1 MTETPYPRHSV
12 NFKSHQTKINLPL
25 IGDSMSGII
34 LVRDIMAKNV
44 KTVRTDDSVH
54 DAVVKMN
61 KFEVGSIIVTNNNRA
76 VGIITSK
83 NVLSRIVEPRLDA
96 SMVRA
101 KDIMSSPLI
110 TIEPDIAV
118 EDAAKLMAKKKIKQL
133 VIMDRDKILGILST
147 SDIVKANP
155 TQLGILQELLKVS

>member
-1 MTETPYPRHSV
+1 
-12 NFKSHQTKINLPL
+12 
-25 IGDSMSGII
+25 MSGII

-44 KTVRTDDSVH
+44 KTVRTDDSVL

-61 KFEVGSIIVTNNNRA
+61 KFDVGSIIVTNSNRP
-76 VGIITSK
+76 VGIITAK
-83 NVLSRIVEPRLDA
+83 NILGRVVESRLDA

-110 TIEPDIAV
+110 TIEPDTSV
-118 EDAAKLMAKKKIKQL
+118 EDAARLMAQKKIKQL
-133 VIMDRDKILGILST
+133 VVMDKDKIHGILST

-155 TQLGILQELLKVS
+155 TQLGILQELLKIS

>member
-1 MTETPYPRHSV
+1 
-12 NFKSHQTKINLPL
+12 
-25 IGDSMSGII
+25 MSGII

-44 KTVRTDDSVH
+44 KTVRTDDSAH

-61 KFEVGSIIVTNNNRA
+61 KFDVGSVIVTNNNRA

-83 NVLSRIVEPRLDA
+83 NILRIVESRLDA
-96 SMVRA
+96 STVSA

-110 TIEPDIAV
+110 TIEPDALI
-118 EDAAKLMAKKKIKQL
+118 EDAAKLMAQKRIKKIA
-133 VIMDRDKILGILST
+133 VMDKNKIIGIVST

-155 TQLGILQELLKVS
+155 TQLGILQELLKIS

>member
-1 MTETPYPRHSV
+1 
-12 NFKSHQTKINLPL
+12 
-25 IGDSMSGII
+25 MSGII

-61 KFEVGSIIVTNNNRA
+61 KFDVGSVIVVNNRP

-83 NVLSRIVEPRLDA
+83 NVLTRVVEPRLDA
-96 SMVRA
+96 GTVRV

-110 TIEPDIAV
+110 TIEPDASV
-118 EDAAKLMAKKKIKQL
+118 EDAAKIMAQRRIKKL
-133 VIMDRDKILGILST
+133 
-147 SDIVKANP
+147 A
-155 TQLGILQELLKVS
+155 

>member
-1 MTETPYPRHSV
+1 
-12 NFKSHQTKINLPL
+12 
-25 IGDSMSGII
+25 MSGMI

-61 KFEVGSIIVTNNNRA
+61 KFDVGSVIVTNNNRA

-83 NVLSRIVEPRLDA
+83 NILRRIVESRLDA
-96 SMVRA
+96 STIRA

-110 TIEPDIAV
+110 TIEPDASI
-118 EDAAKLMAKKKIKQL
+118 EDAAKLMVQKKIKK
-133 VIMDRDKILGILST
+133 IAIIEKDKIIGIIST

-155 TQLGILQELLKVS
+155 TQLGILRELLKVS

>member
-1 MTETPYPRHSV
+1 
-12 NFKSHQTKINLPL
+12 
-25 IGDSMSGII
+25 MSGII

-61 KFEVGSIIVTNNNRA
+61 KFDVGSVIVTNNNRA

-83 NVLSRIVEPRLDA
+83 NILNRIVESRLDA
-96 SMVRA
+96 STVRA

-110 TIEPDIAV
+110 TIEPDAPI
-118 EDAAKLMAKKKIKQL
+118 EDAAKLMAQKRIKK
-133 VIMDRDKILGILST
+133 VAVMDKDKIIGIVST

-155 TQLGILQELLKVS
+155 TQLGILRELLKIS

>member
-1 MTETPYPRHSV
+1 
-12 NFKSHQTKINLPL
+12 
-25 IGDSMSGII
+25 MSGII

-44 KTVRTDDSVH
+44 KTVRTDDSAL

-61 KFEVGSIIVTNNNRA
+61 KFDVGSVIVTNSNRA

-83 NVLSRIVEPRLDA
+83 NILSRIVESRLDA

-110 TIEPDIAV
+110 TIEPDASI
-118 EDAAKLMAKKKIKQL
+118 EDAAKLMAQKKIKKL
-133 VIMDRDKILGILST
+133 VIMDKGKVLGILST

-155 TQLGILQELLKVS
+155 TQLGILQELLKIS

>member
-1 MTETPYPRHSV
+1 
-12 NFKSHQTKINLPL
+12 
-25 IGDSMSGII
+25 MSGII

-44 KTVRTDDSVH
+44 KTVRTDDSVLN
-54 DAVVKMN
+54 AVVKMN
-61 KFEVGSIIVTNNNRA
+61 KFGVRSIIVTNNNRA
-76 VGIITSK
+76 VGIITAK
-83 NVLSRIVEPRLDA
+83 NILSRIVEPRLDA

-110 TIEPDIAV
+110 TIEPDLAV
-118 EDAAKLMAKKKIKQL
+118 EDAAKLMAQKKIKQL
-133 VIMDRDKILGILST
+133 VIMDRDKIIGILST

>member
-1 MTETPYPRHSV
+1 
-12 NFKSHQTKINLPL
+12 
-25 IGDSMSGII
+25 MSGII

-44 KTVRTDDSVH
+44 KTVRTDDSAH

-61 KFEVGSIIVTNNNRA
+61 KFDVGSVIVTNNNRA

-83 NVLSRIVEPRLDA
+83 NILSRIVESRLDA

-110 TIEPDIAV
+110 TIEPDAPI
-118 EDAAKLMAKKKIKQL
+118 EDAAKLMAQKRIKK
-133 VIMDRDKILGILST
+133 VAVMDKDKIIGIVST

-155 TQLGILQELLKVS
+155 TQLGILQELLKIS

>member
-1 MTETPYPRHSV
+1 
-12 NFKSHQTKINLPL
+12 
-25 IGDSMSGII
+25 
-34 LVRDIMAKNV
+34 MAKNI
-44 KTVRTDDSVH
+44 KTVRTDDSVL

-61 KFEVGSIIVTNNNRA
+61 KFDVGSIIVTNNSRP

-83 NVLSRIVEPRLDA
+83 NILSRVVESRLDA

-110 TIEPDIAV
+110 TLEPDIAI

-133 VIMDRDKILGILST
+133 VIMDKDKIIGILST
-147 SDIVKANP
+147 SDIVRANP

>member
-1 MTETPYPRHSV
+1 
-12 NFKSHQTKINLPL
+12 
-25 IGDSMSGII
+25 MSGII

-44 KTVRTDDSVH
+44 KTVRTDDSAH

-61 KFEVGSIIVTNNNRA
+61 KFDVGSVIVTNNNRA

-83 NVLSRIVEPRLDA
+83 NILSRIVESRLDA
-96 SMVRA
+96 STVRA

-110 TIEPDIAV
+110 TIEPDAPI
-118 EDAAKLMAKKKIKQL
+118 EDAAKLMAQKRIKKIV
-133 VIMDRDKILGILST
+133 VIDNDKIIGVVST

-155 TQLGILQELLKVS
+155 KQLAILQELLKIS

>member
-1 MTETPYPRHSV
+1 
-12 NFKSHQTKINLPL
+12 
-25 IGDSMSGII
+25 
-34 LVRDIMAKNV
+34 MAKNV
-44 KTVRTDDSVH
+44 KTVRTDDSVL

>member
-1 MTETPYPRHSV
+1 
-12 NFKSHQTKINLPL
+12 
-25 IGDSMSGII
+25 MSGVI

-61 KFEVGSIIVTNNNRA
+61 KFDVGSVIVTNNNRA

-83 NVLSRIVEPRLDA
+83 NILSRIVESRLDA
-96 SMVRA
+96 STVRA

-110 TIEPDIAV
+110 TIEPDAPI
-118 EDAAKLMAKKKIKQL
+118 EDAAKLMAQKRIKK
-133 VIMDRDKILGILST
+133 VAVMDKDKIIGIVST

-155 TQLGILQELLKVS
+155 TQLGILQELLKIS